1 MLGMCNT
8 LYLQVSDADDCKVL
22 GSELSA
28 LLRILHAEATTST
41 APPLCAVVEPKGD
54 QKPCVTMLNF
64 DSATALGVC
73 SCPVDLSPPSPM
85 SAASLYTVVLRLG
98 VDTEAGLCTLLIAG
112 LTLGV
117 RNEKHNHWAWGENR
131 VARCPPSIQSAPVLR
146 CYTQRPRVSA
156 AGIISTR
163 MALLAAALA
172 TTVGAALV
180 PPSAPPPPPSPG
192 GEELDGWHRFP
203 HRTNLTAQVLLLAE
217 CNPSGNL
224 PGRVGCVSVPR
235 TLMVAHCSAR
245 FEHADCTLDTATGCV
260 RLPHDSPNGGVLHG
274 GGEVAFISSGAGLV
288 PCTLGERP
296 LGFNTCTES
305 KAIAGSYSKSS
316 VLRDPADP
324 STWAASGCTSCPSGK
339 RADSATGAVC
349 LPCVPGQFASNTGS
363 ASCDVCLAGSYSAGF
378 ESTSCTRCPTSGY
391 CSSPGAGDEALAFTP
406 CVQPPN
412 TTIPH
417 TTVALSHLSTAYFWQ
432 VP

>member
-1 MLGMCNT
+1 
-8 LYLQVSDADDCKVL
+8 
-22 GSELSA
+22 
-28 LLRILHAEATTST
+28 
-41 APPLCAVVEPKGD
+41 
-54 QKPCVTMLNF
+54 
-64 DSATALGVC
+64 
-73 SCPVDLSPPSPM
+73 
-85 SAASLYTVVLRLG
+85 
-98 VDTEAGLCTLLIAG
+98 
-112 LTLGV
+112 
-117 RNEKHNHWAWGENR
+117 
-131 VARCPPSIQSAPVLR
+131 
-146 CYTQRPRVSA
+146 
-156 AGIISTR
+156 
-163 MALLAAALA
+163 
-172 TTVGAALV
+172 
-180 PPSAPPPPPSPG
+180 
-192 GEELDGWHRFP
+192 
-203 HRTNLTAQVLLLAE
+203 
-217 CNPSGNL
+217 
-224 PGRVGCVSVPR
+224 
-235 TLMVAHCSAR
+235 LMVAHCSAR

-316 VLRDPADP
+316 VKRNPMDP

-412 TTIPH
+412 TTFPLI
-417 TTVALSHLSTAYFWQ
+417 TVALAHIHSSICLDRFPDCTFLGATGLSDASKCTPCTAGHYCRGNVRGRGTLPIVCPGGSFCPEGAAEPIACQSGRYGSVTWLATAACSGAREHCRQ
-432 VP
+432 VRIPETGCGCWAQQSM